1 MISFRQ
7 LCQMGLGCPY
17 HGTDEC
23 GDEVCSFP
31 YTRDYCPEGDELAL
45 INEIGECP
53 LLDYESEL
61 YAALSA
67 YQYDRER
74 FNEFVRIQNLRCDRE
89 YCHSRYTNE
98 YNERVAVKA
107 YLDYRRLCD
116 AL

>member
-7 LCQMGLGCPY
+7 LCQMGLRCPY
-17 HGTDEC
+17 HSSDEC

-45 INEIGECP
+45 IHGIGECP

-67 YQYDRER
+67 Y
-74 FNEFVRIQNLRCDRE
+74 
-89 YCHSRYTNE
+89 
-98 YNERVAVKA
+98 
-107 YLDYRRLCD
+107 LDYRMRIDASCTPLRQPQTDLTSYNASAD
-116 AL
+116 ALQTQSQIITKEDQS